1 VRRREPHNGPLQAL
15 WADLASQHPALA
27 QRLLREDDADAGDA
41 PLEANDATD
50 EAVAEAAA
58 RGSGAAANTAALFGG
73 AVAAE
78 PSVARAVALPA
89 GASRVSAGKR
99 TCAHC
104 GAAGTTGPPAAAAT
118 AGATPLAAATSG
130 ALDGAPAGKKL
141 RRCTRCKAAWFCADS
156 SCQRLGWLAH
166 KAACDQAAAAAAA
179 RCTSAAAAAAAR
191 AAKAQGPGRREVS
204 CQADAE
210 AAWAAHRELGRRTEA
225 ANALFLGGHVREAL
239 NAYEAAAS
247 AAADAASLAAAA
259 AELAA
264 DKYAAAAA
272 QAARAAADAC
282 CLLQVRHYR
291 LCCLQEL
298 H

>member
-1 VRRREPHNGPLQAL
+1 
-15 WADLASQHPALA
+15 
-27 QRLLREDDADAGDA
+27 
-41 PLEANDATD
+41 
-50 EAVAEAAA
+50 
-58 RGSGAAANTAALFGG
+58 
-73 AVAAE
+73 
-78 PSVARAVALPA
+78 
-89 GASRVSAGKR
+89 
-99 TCAHC
+99 
-104 GAAGTTGPPAAAAT
+104 
-118 AGATPLAAATSG
+118 LAAATSG

-166 KAACDQAAAAAAA
+166 KAACDQAAAAATA

-282 CLLQVRHYR
+282 FLLQVRHYR
-291 LCCLQEL
+291 LCCPTRAALVEAFPPFFD
-298 H
+298 HVPPARWTACAWPAAATAACATRPRPTGR